1 MSKEKGRLCFEG
13 YEPNVR
19 LWGRVRVSAMER
31 ARSLPPVNPWWSDK
45 VKMEAILRSQR
56 PEDLPAPA
64 DGDLDEEAAAVQ
76 DGCAAGSGKGRGAV
90 SMSGSAG
97 ARLFTT
103 PESARS
109 FIEGPVTGRG
119 RQTDGRMPASEGS
132 SGPPT
137 SMGPLPPQHQPK
149 QKKHAEPGR
158 DRENDLQRALE
169 AEMVSFLR
177 EQNAQLQEQV
187 EALKRQQQ
195 GHPASG
201 PTSTPSSWEQVEI
214 HKEGC
219 MGPTSGDGGLGVAS
233 KGPHDDLPLHPKWD
247 SGSAGFAASGDRTA

>member
-1 MSKEKGRLCFEG
+1 
-13 YEPNVR
+13 
-19 LWGRVRVSAMER
+19 MER
-31 ARSLPPVNPWWSDK
+31 ARSLPPAAVAFNPWWSDK
-45 VKMEAILRSQR
+45 VKLEAMLTAKR
-56 PEDLPAPA
+56 PEDLPVPA
-64 DGDLDEEAAAVQ
+64 DGDLDNEEEVAAVQ
-76 DGCAAGSGKGRGAV
+76 DARTVGSGKGHGAV
-90 SMSGSAG
+90 SLGG
-97 ARLFTT
+97 PVGTRLFTT

-109 FIEGPVTGRG
+109 FIDGPVNGRG
-119 RQTDGRMPASEGS
+119 RQTSGRMPGSEGS

-137 SMGPLPPQHQPK
+137 SMGPLPPQHRPK
-149 QKKHAEPGR
+149 HRPLHEPGR
-158 DRENDLQRALE
+158 DREDDIQRALE